1 MTMKLTLALMMSL
14 TLAGCNTIQ
23 GIGKDMSKLG
33 EGISNTAGKIQYKRN
48 EAKQQQLQEEYIQI
62 QQQLHQQQQL
72 PQIQQQQQVEPQQ
85 QYPY

>member
-1 MTMKLTLALMMSL
+1 MTMKLTLALMVSL

-33 EGISNTAGKIQYKRN
+33 QGISNTASKIQYKRE

-62 QQQLHQQQQL
+62 QQQLQQQQQL
-72 PQIQQQQQVEPQQ
+72 PQIQQQQVEPQQ